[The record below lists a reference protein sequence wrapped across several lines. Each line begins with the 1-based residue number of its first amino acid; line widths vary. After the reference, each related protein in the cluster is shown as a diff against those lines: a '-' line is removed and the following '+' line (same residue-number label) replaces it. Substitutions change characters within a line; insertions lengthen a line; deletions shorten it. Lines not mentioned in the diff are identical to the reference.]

1 MLCDDINVLRLC
13 CAAAEI
19 YRNYAVQR
27 QKYTEI
33 MLSDRIIYRDYILN
47 DDLKISV
54 ENIHN

>member
-1 MLCDDINVLRLC
+1 MLCDDINVLRLR